1 MTEGRETSE
10 PKIVVFHDYFAI
22 RGGGERLVLTLA
34 NRLGTRLVYGYRT
47 PDSFEPEMFPTSSHS
62 LGLPNVLRRAGMR
75 PLALA
80 VMFMLAG
87 SREKDRGVRIF
98 SGVAAPFAVFGC
110 RQNRGANIF
119 YCHTPPRFLYDQ
131 RDYFISRLPGVAKP
145 VAKPLLWLFER
156 FYRRAVDRMDVI
168 VANSGN
174 IAGRVRQYLG
184 KNSIVVPP
192 PVDTDRFLWR
202 NQGDYYLSTAR
213 LSPLKQVD
221 RIIDAFVKMPHK
233 RLVVASGG
241 EELERLRA
249 SAGGAANIE
258 LRGWVSDEQLLD
270 LIGNAIATIYLP
282 RDEDFGMSPVE
293 SMAAGKPVIGIAEGG
308 LLETV
313 IDGETG
319 ILLPKDFSDAQLMSA
334 VEHLTPETAL
344 SMRPACEA
352 CATRFSRQV
361 FVERMKEVVAGAAQ
375 RSGDMA

>member
-10 PKIVVFHDYFAI
+10 PQTVVFHDYFAI

-34 NRLGTRLVYGYRT
+34 NRLGARLVYGYRT
-47 PDSFEPEMFPTSSHS
+47 PDSFEPEMFPPSSHAP
-62 LGLPNVLRRAGMR
+62 GFPNALRRAGLR

-80 VMFMLAG
+80 VLFTLAG
-87 SREKDRGVRIF
+87 FREKDRGVRIF
-98 SGVAAPFAVFGC
+98 SGVAAPFAVFG
-110 RQNRGANIF
+110 RKRGAGANIF

-131 RDYFISRLPGVAKP
+131 RDYFVSRLPGVAKP
-145 VAKPLLWLFER
+145 VAGPLLWLFER
-156 FYRRAVDRMDVI
+156 FYRRAVERMDVI
-168 VANSGN
+168 VANSSN

-184 KNSIVVPP
+184 KDSIVVPP

-202 NQGDYYLSTAR
+202 GQDDYYLSTAR

-249 SAGGAANIE
+249 RAAGAKNIE

-270 LIGNAIATIYLP
+270 LIGNTIATIYLP

-308 LLETV
+308 LLET
-313 IDGETG
+313 IANGETG
-319 ILLPKDFSDAQLMSA
+319 ILLPKDFSDAQLMDA
-334 VEHLTPETAL
+334 VEHLSPEAA
-344 SMRPACEA
+344 SAMRPACEA
-352 CATRFSRQV
+352 RAARFSRQV
-361 FVERMKEVVAGAAQ
+361 FVERMKEIVAGAAK
-375 RSGDMA
+375 RT